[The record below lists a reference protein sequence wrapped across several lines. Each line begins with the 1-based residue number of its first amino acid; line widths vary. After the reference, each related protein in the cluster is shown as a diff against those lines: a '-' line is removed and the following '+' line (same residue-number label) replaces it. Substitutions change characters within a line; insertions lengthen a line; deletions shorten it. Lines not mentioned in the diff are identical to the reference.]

1 MPASRLVQWGAI
13 GGVIGGVAWAVSG
26 VLAFVFPG
34 VIAFGPEYSLFDR
47 LGESFHAIAEGGMLL
62 WLVGSHVQQ
71 APSYGRLG
79 TIGFVSSFV
88 GTTVLFLDTW
98 LYVVAGEAT
107 PTSVYQIGFVL
118 GLLAWLVGFTLL
130 GIATLRAKV
139 LPRWCGLLL
148 IVFFPLILFLTSFF
162 GVGGILLGL
171 LWLAL
176 GYVLWA
182 WRDTPAE
189 QPARVQ

>member
-1 MPASRLVQWGAI
+1 MPTSRLVQWGAM
-13 GGVIGGVAWAVSG
+13 GGVIASLAWAVSG

-34 VIAFGPEYSLFDR
+34 VIAFGPEYSLSDR
-47 LGESFHAIAEGGMLL
+47 IGEAFHAIAEGGMLL
-62 WLVGSHVQQ
+62 WLVGSHVWQ

-79 TIGFVSSFV
+79 TVGFVAAFV
-88 GTTVLFLDTW
+88 GTTILFLDTW
-98 LYVVAGEAT
+98 LYVIAAEAT
-107 PTSVYQIGFVL
+107 PMSVYQIGFVV

-148 IVFFPLILFLTSFF
+148 IVFFPLILFLTNFF
-162 GVGGILLGL
+162 GVGGVLLGL

-176 GYVLWA
+176 GYALWT
-182 WRDTPAE
+182 RRGMPGE
-189 QPARVQ
+189 PSARV